1 MQKILVLCVKIFEK
15 PASETSAANIIQKKK
30 SCTETLKLNFNV
42 PAEGIKGKSVL
53 YIPHNMISTF

>member
-15 PASETSAANIIQKKK
+15 PASETSAANIIQKK

-42 PAEGIKGKSVL
+42 PAKEIKGKSIL